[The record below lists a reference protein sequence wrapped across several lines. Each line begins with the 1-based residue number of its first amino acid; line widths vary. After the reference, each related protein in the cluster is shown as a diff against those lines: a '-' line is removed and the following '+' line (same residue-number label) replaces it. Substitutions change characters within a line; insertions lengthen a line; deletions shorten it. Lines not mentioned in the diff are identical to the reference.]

1 MSEAWLSIAIF
12 SISIIYSIVY
22 LGPWPVIREYINIID
37 KNNLNL
43 FILYTLAVWS
53 LALIIIPGLYYLLSF
68 AGQKMSK
75 LNVSSKDIFLGFS
88 GCLLPLGMMIWIA
101 FVIPMLFVNIT
112 FIVQSV
118 SDPFGWGW
126 DFFGTA
132 NIPWH
137 QFIPEAV
144 PWLQAIMVISGFYL
158 SIRNISG
165 VSSQFNAG
173 RKERFLVSIPPVIFM
188 FLISA
193 GMLVF
198 FTN

>member
-1 MSEAWLSIAIF
+1 
-12 SISIIYSIVY
+12 V
-22 LGPWPVIREYINIID
+22 VRDYINIID
-37 KNNLNL
+37 KNNWDL
-43 FILYTLAVWS
+43 FGIYALAVWC
-53 LALIIIPGLYYLLSF
+53 LVLIIIPGLFYLLSY
-68 AGQKMSK
+68 AGNKMSK
-75 LNVSSKDIFLGFS
+75 VNISTKDIFLGFS
-88 GCLLPLGMMIWIA
+88 GSLLPSGMMLWIA

-137 QFIPEAV
+137 QFIPEAI
-144 PWLQAIMVISGFYL
+144 PWLQAIMVISGLYL

-165 VSSQFNAG
+165 VCAQFDASG
-173 RKERFLVSIPPVIFM
+173 KQKFLAALPSVIII